1 MARETSRVVIVGG
14 GLGGLYAARAMARHP
29 VRVTVVDRHNYHLF
43 QPLLYQVATAALSPG
58 EIAQPIRSILRTY
71 PNVAVLLGEV
81 GAIDL
86 PGRRVLLGD
95 EPVPYDYLILAPGS
109 SHSYFGKDEWAPLAP
124 GLKWIDDA
132 LEIRRRI
139 LLAYEQAERER
150 DPRVR
155 QALLTFVVVGGGPT
169 GVELAGALAE
179 IARQTLKHDFRAI
192 DPAQARIILLEGG
205 PRILPTFPQSL
216 SASAV
221 AQLERLGVEVR
232 SRALVTAI
240 TPAEVRI
247 GKEGEAVETRTPLW
261 AAGVQASP
269 LLRSLGLPLDRS
281 GRVAVE
287 PDLTLPGHPEVYV
300 IGDAALP
307 RPRGGSPCPGWP
319 RWRSRGAARRRRT
332 SGAPSGAAPG
342 APSATATWATWPPS
356 GAGPPSLTWAG
367 CASAGSRPG
376 SCGWWCTSS
385 G

>member
-86 PGRRVLLGD
+86 PGRRVLLRD

-232 SRALVTAI
+232 SGALVTAI

-247 GKEGEAVETRTPLW
+247 GKEGEAVERAPRCGPPGCRPPRCSVPWASPWT
-261 AAGVQASP
+261 AAG
-269 LLRSLGLPLDRS
+269 
-281 GRVAVE
+281 
-287 PDLTLPGHPEVYV
+287 
-300 IGDAALP
+300 
-307 RPRGGSPCPGWP
+307 GW
-319 RWRSRGAARRRRT
+319 RWSQT
-332 SGAPSGAAPG
+332 
-342 APSATATWATWPPS
+342 
-356 GAGPPSLTWAG
+356 
-367 CASAGSRPG
+367 
-376 SCGWWCTSS
+376 
-385 G
+385 